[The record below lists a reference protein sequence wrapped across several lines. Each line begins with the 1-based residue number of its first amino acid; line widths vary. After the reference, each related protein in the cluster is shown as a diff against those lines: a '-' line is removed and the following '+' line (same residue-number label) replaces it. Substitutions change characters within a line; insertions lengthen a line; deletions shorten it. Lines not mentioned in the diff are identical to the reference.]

1 LVVTRH
7 LPRRGGQV
15 PVRRLVLI
23 AVIAALAVVA
33 GAAIMFQIRGWAALE
48 NESGRVCGTGGSPCP
63 GREVPALVA
72 SFVVGLA
79 AAALLI
85 WILVRGRKVY
95 YPAVAAAGLA
105 VGVFAGQALSG
116 APPADLRVD
125 WTAAH
130 DSAGAQAAE
139 GVWTTG
145 DSLIRVSAG
154 QIVSYQ
160 AGTGRRQWTLAVP
173 GGNVVCAVSPGTAP
187 VPRAPGAPGQLAGLI
202 GFGAAGGAC
211 DHVLAVNLGTGRPLW
226 SGPVGAR
233 WRGNQGTGF
242 LAAGGGTAVAVIA
255 SGALGYNL
263 RTGVPRWTAR
273 TPVGCADQM
282 VATGTRAVVVLAS
295 CKRSFAV
302 ISLDLASGRQLWR
315 ASVPEPAPGYQFAVL
330 SADPL
335 VVDNRLPGGQGDH
348 LLAFTPSG
356 RVAATI
362 PVPGLDTSDYQG
374 SGPEIAISG
383 GLLAGVTKPSG
394 GHAEV
399 VAYRLADGRRL
410 WRVPMP
416 DDVVAIR
423 QDGGRLLVLDRS
435 APDLTLDA
443 ITIASGSLRV
453 IGHVSPGVVDPG
465 GTSVYP
471 AGGHYLMVNLTGR
484 GSVPAAAALGG

>member
-1 LVVTRH
+1 VTRR
-7 LPRRGGQV
+7 LPGRGGQV

-23 AVIAALAVVA
+23 AVIAAVAVVA
-33 GAAIMFQIRGWAALE
+33 GAAIMLQIRGWAALE
-48 NESGRVCGTGGSPCP
+48 SESGRVCGTGGSPCP

-72 SFVVGLA
+72 SFVAGLIA
-79 AAALLI
+79 VPLLI
-85 WILVRGRKVY
+85 WILVRGRRAY

-105 VGVFAGQALSG
+105 AGVFAGQALSG
-116 APPADLRVD
+116 APNGGDLRVD
-125 WTAAH
+125 WTAPQ

-139 GVWTTG
+139 GVWMTG
-145 DSLIRVSAG
+145 DSVIRVSAG

-160 AGTGRRQWTLAVP
+160 AGTGRREWTLAVP
-173 GGNVVCAVSPGTAP
+173 GGNVTCAVSAAAAP
-187 VPRAPGAPGQLAGLI
+187 VPRAPGQLAGLI
-202 GFGAAGGAC
+202 GLGAAGGAC
-211 DHVLAVNLGTGRPLW
+211 NHVLAVNLGTGRPLW

-233 WRGNQGTGF
+233 WTGDQGTGF
-242 LAAGGGTAVAVIA
+242 VAAGGGTAVAVIA

-273 TPVGCADQM
+273 TPPGCADQT
-282 VATGTRAVVVLAS
+282 VAAGTRTAVVLAS

-315 ASVPEPAPGYQFAVL
+315 TTVPEPVPGYQFAVL

-335 VVDNRLPGGQGDH
+335 VVDNRLPAGQGDH
-348 LLAFTPSG
+348 LLTFTPNG
-356 RVAATI
+356 RVAANV
-362 PVPGLDTSDYQG
+362 PVTGLDTSHYRG

-383 GLLAGVTKPSG
+383 GLIAGLTRPGG
-394 GHAEV
+394 GHADV

-423 QDGGRLLVLDRS
+423 QDGGQLLVLDRS

-453 IGHVSPGVVDPG
+453 IGHVPPGVADPG
-465 GTSVYP
+465 GVSVYP
-471 AGGHYLMVNLTGR
+471 AGGRYLVVSLSGR
-484 GSVPAAAALGG
+484 GSVPPAAAVGG

>member
-1 LVVTRH
+1 MTRH
-7 LPRRGGQV
+7 LPGRGGQV

-33 GAAIMFQIRGWAALE
+33 GAAIMLQIRGWAALE
-48 NESGRVCGTGGSPCP
+48 SESGLVCGTGGSPCP
-63 GREVPALVA
+63 GREVPGLVA

-79 AAALLI
+79 AVPLLI

-95 YPAVAAAGLA
+95 YLAVAAAGLVA
-105 VGVFAGQALSG
+105 GVFAGQALSG
-116 APPADLRVD
+116 APPGDLRVD
-125 WTAAH
+125 WTAPH

-173 GGNVVCAVSPGTAP
+173 GGNVACAVSPETAL
-187 VPRAPGAPGQLAGLI
+187 VPRTPGQLAGLV

-242 LAAGGGTAVAVIA
+242 VAAGGGTAVAVTA
-255 SGALGYNL
+255 SGVRGYNL
-263 RTGVPRWTAR
+263 RTGAPRWTTR
-273 TPVGCADQM
+273 TPVGCADQT
-282 VATGTRAVVVLAS
+282 VAAGTRAAVVLAS
-295 CKRSFAV
+295 CSRSFAV
-302 ISLDLASGRQLWR
+302 IGLDLASGRQLWR
-315 ASVPEPAPGYQFAVL
+315 ASVPEPAPGYQFTVL

-348 LLAFTPSG
+348 LLVFTPGG
-356 RVAATI
+356 RVAATF
-362 PVPGLDTSDYQG
+362 PVTGLDTSDYQG

-394 GHAEV
+394 GHADV

-423 QDGGRLLVLDRS
+423 LDGGQLLVLDRS

-443 ITIASGSLRV
+443 ITIATGSLRE
-453 IGHVSPGVVDPG
+453 IGHVPASAVDPG
-465 GTSVYP
+465 GTSVQV
-471 AGGHYLMVNLTGR
+471 AGGHYLMVSLSGR
-484 GSVPAAAALGG
+484 GSVPAVASVGG